1 MTPHPEAEAIFA
13 EHGISVVPAHVMPAI
28 GQTRAIVTL
37 SRIIRQRWKRLCDR
51 HRRDVGPVPYSTAKR
66 YRQDAR
72 QHGSFVVMT
81 LAETANSKAFIDETS
96 LWLVNDMIHAAEKN
110 FPELVTTNVSAWFS
124 FFDGLPLGWL
134 QYWALD
140 LDGVISKRHAIG
152 GMVYERMKRTF
163 GAMAKQPDLL
173 DDRRGAA

>member
-1 MTPHPEAEAIFA
+1 MSHPEAEAIFA
-13 EHGISVVPAHVMPAI
+13 EHGIQVVPAHVMPAI

-37 SRIIRQRWKRLCDR
+37 DRIRN
-51 HRRDVGPVPYSTAKR
+51 R
-66 YRQDAR
+66 YGEDHAR
-72 QHGSFVVMT
+72 FVVMT
-81 LAETANSKAFIDETS
+81 LSETANNKAFIDETS
-96 LWLVNDMIHAAEKN
+96 LWVVSDMARAAEKN
-110 FPELVTTNVSAWFS
+110 FPELVTTNVSAWFA

-173 DDRRGAA
+173 DDRRSA